1 MNSARTATPL
11 KNATATQSVS
21 KKLNIICIGFDEK
34 LRRKEQYNLQS
45 HDSLKFNQELWKKE
59 QKFDTVAS
67 YFGQGL
73 FSDFA

>member
-1 MNSARTATPL
+1 MCL
-11 KNATATQSVS
+11 FV
-21 KKLNIICIGFDEK
+21 GFEEK

-67 YFGQGL
+67 YFGSGL
-73 FSDFA
+73 FSDFADQLESSEMLP